1 MRARISTSIR
11 QLALLGFALVVL
23 PLAVGLVST
32 VLQVDRLALCMERAL
47 GTTTQA
53 VEAGRLIASQA
64 LSMERSAE
72 QYLLLGDVALL
83 LRYESSR
90 NRLAEEIERLEA
102 LSTDRKLSRRLE
114 SLKQREEALYRKLLA
129 TSDEELGKVRLTTGE
144 RLSEVVRPIPFE
156 VTRMV
161 TRNSEQMSQRVAEVQ
176 KRLLWQALALI
187 PLALLMA
194 ALFGTLI
201 SRPLRRLGATIRR
214 LGEGHFS
221 EPVEIKG
228 PQDIRQLAEELE
240 WMRQQL
246 AALDEQK
253 LQFLRHISHELK
265 TPLTAIREGA
275 GLLHEEVTGQL
286 TEEQREVTRILE
298 ESSHQLQGQVES
310 LLNFNLALAQQKRG
324 KGHPLDLEPLVRS
337 VVDRHRLPAQAR
349 NIRLELQLQPAWV
362 SAVEGQLRLIIDNLL
377 SNAIKYTPDGGWVQ
391 LVLRCAGGR
400 VELDVSNSGAGI
412 AREDRPHIFEPFY
425 QGKSVSH
432 GPLKGTGLGLSIVL
446 HYVML
451 NEGDIKLLEVEEG
464 ACFRVIFPSLEG
476 NSKCI
481 AH

>member
-23 PLAVGLVST
+23 PLVVGLAST
-32 VLQVDRLALCMERAL
+32 VLQVDRLALVMERTL

-72 QYLLLGDVALL
+72 QYLLLSDVALL

-90 NRLAEEIERLEA
+90 NRLAEEIERLRG
-102 LSTDRKLSRRLE
+102 LSTDRKLSRRLKL
-114 SLKQREEALYRKLLA
+114 LKKHEEALYRKLLA
-129 TSDEELGKVRLTTGE
+129 TGG
-144 RLSEVVRPIPFE
+144 
-156 VTRMV
+156 
-161 TRNSEQMSQRVAEVQ
+161 
-176 KRLLWQALALI
+176 
-187 PLALLMA
+187 
-194 ALFGTLI
+194 
-201 SRPLRRLGATIRR
+201 

-228 PQDIRQLAEELE
+228 PQDIRQLAQELE

-275 GLLHEEVTGQL
+275 GLLHEEVAGQL

-298 ESSHQLQGQVES
+298 ESSHQLQSQVES
-310 LLNFNLALAQQKRG
+310 LLNFNLALAQQQRG

-337 VVDRHRLPAQAR
+337 VADRHRLPAQAR
-349 NIRLELQLQPAWV
+349 NIALELRLQSAWL

-377 SNAIKYTPDGGWVQ
+377 SNAIKYTPDGGRVQ
-391 LVLRCAGGR
+391 VTLRCSGGR
-400 VELDVSNSGAGI
+400 VELDVSNSGSGI

-425 QGKSVSH
+425 QGKSISH

-451 NEGDIKLLEVEEG
+451 NEGKIELPEVEEG
-464 ACFRVIFPSLEG
+464 ACFRVIFPSLEE

>member
-1 MRARISTSIR
+1 MRPRISTSIQ
-11 QLALLGFALVVL
+11 QLAILGFALVVL

-32 VLQVDRLALCMERAL
+32 VLQVDRLALGMEKTL
-47 GTTTQA
+47 GNTTQA

-64 LSMERSAE
+64 LSMERNAE

-90 NRLAEEIERLEA
+90 KRLSKEIRRLEV
-102 LSTDRKLSRRLE
+102 LSTDDTLSHRLE
-114 SLKQREEALYRKLLA
+114 LLRQREEALYRKLLD
-129 TSDEELGKVRLTTGE
+129 TPDEALGKARLAASD
-144 RLSEVVRPIPFE
+144 RISEVVRTIPLE

-161 TRNSEQMSQRVAEVQ
+161 ARNSERMNQRVTEVQ
-176 KRLLWQALALI
+176 EKLLWQALALI

-194 ALFGTLI
+194 ALFGTLV
-201 SRPLRRLGATIRR
+201 SRPLRRLGAAIRR
-214 LGEGHFS
+214 LGEGRFS

-275 GLLHEEVTGQL
+275 GLLHEEVTGRL
-286 TEEQREVTRILE
+286 TPEQKEVTRILE

-310 LLNFNLALAQQKRG
+310 LLNFNLALAQQQRG
-324 KGHPLDLEPLVRS
+324 EGHPLDLAPLIRS
-337 VVDRHRLPAQAR
+337 VAERHNLSAQAR
-349 NIRLELQLQPAWV
+349 NIRLELELQPAWV
-362 SAVEGQLRLIIDNLL
+362 SAVEGQLRLIADNLL
-377 SNAIKYTPDGGWVQ
+377 SNAIKYTPDGGQVR
-391 LVLRCAGGR
+391 VTLRCAGER

-412 AREDRPHIFEPFY
+412 SREDRPHIFEPFY
-425 QGKSVSH
+425 QGKSISH

-451 NEGDIKLLEVEEG
+451 NEGEVKLLEVEEG
-464 ACFRVIFPSLEG
+464 ACFRVTFPSLEG
-476 NSKCI
+476 NRKCI

>member
-1 MRARISTSIR
+1 MRPRIHTSVH

-23 PLAVGLVST
+23 PLAIGLAST
-32 VLQVDRLALCMERAL
+32 VLQVDRLALVMERTL
-47 GTTTQA
+47 GNTTQA

-72 QYLLLGDVALL
+72 QYLVLGDVALL

-90 NRLAEEIERLEA
+90 KRLAQEIGRLEA
-102 LSTDRKLSRRLE
+102 LSSDATLSRRLR
-114 SLKQREEALYRKLLA
+114 LLRQREETLYHKLLA
-129 TSDEELGKVRLTTGE
+129 TGDEELGKARLAPSE

-161 TRNSEQMSQRVAEVQ
+161 ASNNEQMSRRMNEVQ

-187 PLALLMA
+187 PLALTMA

-214 LGEGHFS
+214 LGEGRFD

-253 LQFLRHISHELK
+253 LQFLRHVSHELK
-265 TPLTAIREGA
+265 TPLTAIREGV
-275 GLLHEEVTGQL
+275 GLLHEEVAGEL
-286 TEEQREVTRILE
+286 TPEQREVTRILE

-310 LLNFNLALAQQKRG
+310 LLNFNLALAQQQRG
-324 KGHPLDLEPLVRS
+324 KGHPLDLEPLLRN
-337 VVDRHRLPAQAR
+337 VVEKHRLSAQAR
-349 NIRLELQLQPAWV
+349 NITLELYLQPAWV
-362 SAVEGQLRLIIDNLL
+362 SAEEGQLRLIVDNLL
-377 SNAIKYTPDGGWVQ
+377 SNAIKYTPDGGRVQ
-391 LVLRCAGGR
+391 LLLRYVGER
-400 VELDVSNSGAGI
+400 VELDVSNSGSGI
-412 AREDRPHIFEPFY
+412 PREDRPHIFEPFY
-425 QGKSVSH
+425 QGKSISH

-451 NEGDIKLLEVEEG
+451 NDGEIKLLEVDEG
-464 ACFRVIFPSLEG
+464 ACFRVSFPSLEG
-476 NSKCI
+476 NRKCI